1 MMHTSVIDFDTC
13 GQLIHASQD
22 RLYRLAYC
30 YVQNEHD
37 ALDIVGEATYKALVS
52 LHTLQRADRFDA
64 WMTSLVIHTALDWL
78 RKNRRLVPTEH
89 EVLDIIPAHEP
100 DLTPEEQMDLYR
112 LLDSLPTEERTYLIL
127 HYFEGRSFP
136 EMAEILSMPEAKL
149 KSRFYRILHR
159 LRAHLKEESL

>member
-22 RLYRLAYC
+22 RLYRYC
-30 YVQNEHD
+30 YVKNEHD

-127 HYFEGRSFP
+127 HYFEERSFP

>member
-1 MMHTSVIDFDTC
+1 MMHTSVIDFGTC

-22 RLYRLAYC
+22 QLYRLAYC
-30 YVQNEHD
+30 YVKNEH
-37 ALDIVGEATYKALVS
+37 A
-52 LHTLQRADRFDA
+52 
-64 WMTSLVIHTALDWL
+64 ALDWL
-78 RKNRRLVPTEH
+78 RKNQRLVPTDH

-127 HYFEGRSFP
+127 HYFEERSFP

-149 KSRFYRILHR
+149 KSRFYRILTACVHT
-159 LRAHLKEESL
+159 

>member
-30 YVQNEHD
+30 YVKNEHD
-37 ALDIVGEATYKALVS
+37 ALDI
-52 LHTLQRADRFDA
+52 
-64 WMTSLVIHTALDWL
+64 I
-78 RKNRRLVPTEH
+78 PT
-89 EVLDIIPAHEP
+89 HEP

-112 LLDSLPTEERTYLIL
+112 LLDSLPTEEGTYLLL
-127 HYFEGRSFP
+127 HYFEERSFP